1 MNITFPADHEIRSL
15 CRERQMWNWFSRQWP
30 PMSNDFDI
38 VDDRAPGWRF
48 RATETS
54 MNVYLIEGR
63 DSGGRLV
70 SRQGHRYDDLF
81 NEVVADA
88 VALSRH
94 KRNSN

>member
-1 MNITFPADHEIRSL
+1 
-15 CRERQMWNWFSRQWP
+15 
-30 PMSNDFDI
+30 MSNDFDI

-63 DSGGRLV
+63 DPAGRSV
-70 SRQGHRYDDLF
+70 SRQGDRYDDLF

-88 VALSRH
+88 IALSR
-94 KRNSN
+94 RNSNSN